1 MSNTESSRPTADA
14 KAESTPNLRVLLAL
28 VIFMGILI
36 VAGLVVVGVTIAVRL
51 SGMDDDET
59 PAAKGGFEIADIPVP
74 AGCEILETQADEDR
88 LIVRLGLGGRC
99 NQLIVID
106 LRSGAVTGRLNFVP
120 TP

>member
-1 MSNTESSRPTADA
+1 MSNTESPHPKTESRT
-14 KAESTPNLRVLLAL
+14 NLRVLLGL

-36 VAGLVVVGVTIAVRL
+36 VAGLVVVGVTIANRL
-51 SGMDDDET
+51 SHMGAEDRRIGSSFGE
-59 PAAKGGFEIADIPVP
+59 ADIPIP
-74 AGCEILETQADEDR
+74 AGCEVVESRPDGNR
-88 LIVRLGLGGRC
+88 LILRLGSGGRC